1 MIIMSSKQTQTAAEI
16 SEIPAAIRHQLEM
29 GIETYWAVGNELR
42 DIDVQGFITCA
53 RGSSDHAATFF
64 KYLIETH
71 TGLPVASI
79 GPSVATLYK
88 ANLKLDG
95 FAAIAFSQSGSS
107 PDILALLD
115 AAGRGGAKTF
125 SVLNV
130 TDSPLGNITE
140 TILPIHAGPEI
151 AVAAT
156 KSFVGMLIASLGI
169 LAGYLKDRS
178 IISTL
183 QLLPDLAQEV
193 INSDKA
199 SPIDQISKASSLFCI
214 GRGLNY
220 ALACEIALK
229 LKELCHLHAEAY
241 SAAEVLHGPA
251 TIAHEKFVT
260 LFIESSGIES
270 ASMEA
275 ARQNMKSRGATVIA
289 LESITKLT
297 NPSYS
302 HCSIELIS
310 PIIQII
316 SFYVFVEKL
325 ARRFGFNP
333 DLPEGLEKVTK
344 TI

>member
-1 MIIMSSKQTQTAAEI
+1 MMSSRQTQTAAEI
-16 SEIPAAIRHQLEM
+16 NEIPAAIRHQMEI
-29 GIETYWAVGNELR
+29 GIETYWTVGNKLR
-42 DIDVQGFITCA
+42 DTDIQGFITCA

-64 KYLIETH
+64 KYLIEAH

-115 AAGRGGAKTF
+115 AASRGGARTF

-130 TDSPLGNITE
+130 TDSPLGNNAE
-140 TILPIHAGPEI
+140 TILPIHVGPEM

-156 KSFVGMLIASLGI
+156 KSFVGMLIVSLGI

-183 QLLPDLAQEV
+183 QHLPDLAQQV
-193 INSDKA
+193 LNSDKV
-199 SPIDQISKASSLFCI
+199 STIDKISKASSLYCI
-214 GRGLNY
+214 GRGLGY
-220 ALACEIALK
+220 AMACEIALK
-229 LKELCHLHAEAY
+229 FKELCHLHAEAY

-260 LFIESSGIES
+260 LFVESSGIES
-270 ASMEA
+270 ASMEV
-275 ARQNMKSRGATVIA
+275 ARQNMKSRGAKVMTLA
-289 LESITKLT
+289 STPKLT
-297 NPSYS
+297 NPSSS
-302 HCSIELIS
+302 HCRIELIS

-316 SFYVFVEKL
+316 SFYVIVEKL
-325 ARRFGFNP
+325 ARAFGFNP
-333 DLPEGLEKVTK
+333 DLPAGLQKVTK